1 VCATD
6 LHDVLPSSEA
16 TLDADPM
23 TVSFEVNQRQNI
35 EVLLGLADQNPNRLI
50 SVAFETTNA
59 ELLQSY
65 LAGHGVTVPDKVKTA
80 ADGVRSFT
88 SQSPRD
94 MW

>member
-1 VCATD
+1 VKQP
-6 LHDVLPSSEA
+6 V
-16 TLDADPM
+16 DADPM
-23 TVSFEVNQRQNI
+23 TGSFEVNQRQNI
-35 EVLLGLADQNPNRLI
+35 EVLPGLADQNPNRLI